1 VDVARERARISAAA
15 EQERVQLGGRIDA
28 EHQRQRAQFENKLAA
43 RKKLLAQ
50 KQEAQLEREVRSL
63 ARAFI

>member
-1 VDVARERARISAAA
+1 M
-15 EQERVQLGGRIDA
+15 QLGGRIDA